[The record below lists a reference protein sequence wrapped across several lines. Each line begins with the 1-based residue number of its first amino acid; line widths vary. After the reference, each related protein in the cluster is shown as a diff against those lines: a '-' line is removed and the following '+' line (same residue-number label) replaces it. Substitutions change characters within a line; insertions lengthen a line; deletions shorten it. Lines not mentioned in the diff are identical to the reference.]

1 MIKIFA
7 SLSTLTVC
15 LGTLTFLAA
24 QSPPSPTVDP
34 HPDTLRVLT
43 YNTWFTFNEQ
53 KAEERGI
60 QLIKNETPDITVLQE
75 LVDIQPDL
83 LQSLSE
89 RWGHPHSSLQKTKGY
104 SVGVT
109 SHWPIQVVEKVVT
122 DQGHGYLHVVIKGIH
137 VFAIHLHPFGHGK
150 RQREADVLIKKIAP
164 LLKQKKKIIVA
175 GDFNAHSQDDAKL
188 LYSQPQL
195 LKNYR
200 ASDTKHGLN
209 NLRDGKFDFQVM
221 DTFFK
226 AGLIDSS
233 RKLLA
238 KTTAAR
244 TTYGDPS
251 KTGQRID
258 FILTDPALFK
268 KVQSSRVI
276 TPEPFNGPAIS
287 DHYAVVSDFRIK
299 VPE

>member
-1 MIKIFA
+1 
-7 SLSTLTVC
+7 L
-15 LGTLTFLAA
+15 
-24 QSPPSPTVDP
+24 
-34 HPDTLRVLT
+34 
-43 YNTWFTFNEQ
+43 FTFNEQ
-53 KAEERGI
+53 KAKARGI
-60 QLIKNETPDITVLQE
+60 QLIKSETPDITVLQE

-89 RWGHPHSSLQKTKGY
+89 SWGHPHSSLQKTKGY

-109 SHWPIQVVEKVVT
+109 SRWPIQVAEKVVT
-122 DQGHGYLHVVIKGIH
+122 DAGHGYLHVVIKEIH

-150 RQREADVLIKKIAP
+150 RQREADVLIKKIIP
-164 LLKQKKKIIVA
+164 LLKERKKVIVA

-188 LYSQPQL
+188 LYAQPQL
-195 LKNYR
+195 LKNYKD
-200 ASDTKHGLN
+200 SDAKHGLN

-221 DTFFK
+221 NTFFK

-244 TTYGDPS
+244 TTYGDPA

-258 FILTDPALFK
+258 FILTDPALYK
-268 KVQSSRVI
+268 KVQTSRVI
-276 TPEPFNGPAIS
+276 VPESFNGPAIS
-287 DHYAVVSDFRIK
+287 DHYAVMSDFRSK